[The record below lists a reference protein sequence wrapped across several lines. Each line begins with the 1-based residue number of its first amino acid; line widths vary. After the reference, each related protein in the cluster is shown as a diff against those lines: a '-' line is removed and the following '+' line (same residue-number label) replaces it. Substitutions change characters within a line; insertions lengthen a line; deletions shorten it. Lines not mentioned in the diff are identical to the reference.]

1 MTRVATTAGDP
12 PRVAFAIGRPVGNA
26 VVRNRVR
33 RRLRALCTAHAAD
46 LAPGHCYLLGATP
59 AAAAATYGDLDD
71 AFRALLAATAGTR

>member
-33 RRLRALCTAHAAD
+33 RRLRAVCAANAGD
-46 LAPGHCYLLGATP
+46 LAPGHCYLVGATS
-59 AAAAATYGDLDD
+59 AAADATYGELDD
-71 AFRALLAATAGTR
+71 AFRALVAVTAGAR